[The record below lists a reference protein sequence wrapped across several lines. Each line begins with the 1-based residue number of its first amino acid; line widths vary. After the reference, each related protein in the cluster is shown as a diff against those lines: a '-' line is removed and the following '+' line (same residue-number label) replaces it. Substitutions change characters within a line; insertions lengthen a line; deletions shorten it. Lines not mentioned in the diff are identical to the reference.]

1 MKNGKLLAVVCS
13 VVFLLV
19 GLVMGYQQAQVT
31 VSETY
36 ETKAD
41 HESDL
46 AALERRNVRNQE
58 RMEEKLDTLIALRM
72 QRP

>member
-41 HESDL
+41 HKTDM
-46 AALERRNVRNQE
+46 AALELRSVRNQE
-58 RMEEKLDTLIALRM
+58 RLEDKLDTLIALRM
-72 QRP
+72 RRP